1 MMVQTSKQS
10 LITRNTHAYTPLH
23 WATHEQ
29 LTYMEI
35 STQLKTERVLR
46 NLTTHNDINV
56 KNSPSSLGILT
67 HRNLAT
73 HGGINVTNNSSSR
86 GILTHHSF
94 VFATVKHQFLTA
106 LESNHALLMYME
118 SSTQLQTE
126 RLLRN
131 LTVNNRGINVT
142 AVHHY
147 LHGATMP
154 TLASTVP
161 KSASF
166 IFIWDRSCCSSCS
179 TALQGDKAMHI
190 SDGQMVLNF
199 HHFPSLI

>member
-1 MMVQTSKQS
+1 MSKQS
-10 LITRNTHAYTPLH
+10 LIARNTHAYTPLH

-56 KNSPSSLGILT
+56 TNNPSSLGILT

-73 HGGINVTNNSSSR
+73 HGGINVTNNPSSR

-94 VFATVKHQFLTA
+94 AFATVKHQFLTA

-118 SSTQLQTE
+118 ISTQLQTE

-131 LTVNNRGINVT
+131 LTVNDGGINVT

-199 HHFPSLI
+199 HHLPSLI

>member
-10 LITRNTHAYTPLH
+10 LIARNTHAYTPLH

-56 KNSPSSLGILT
+56 TNNPSSLGILTHRNLTTHGGINVTNNPSSLGILT

-94 VFATVKHQFLTA
+94 VFCHCQTSVFNCTGIKSCTA
-106 LESNHALLMYME
+106 DVHG
-118 SSTQLQTE
+118 
-126 RLLRN
+126 N
-131 LTVNNRGINVT
+131 LY
-142 AVHHY
+142 A
-147 LHGATMP
+147 A
-154 TLASTVP
+154 A
-161 KSASF
+161 
-166 IFIWDRSCCSSCS
+166 D
-179 TALQGDKAMHI
+179 
-190 SDGQMVLNF
+190 
-199 HHFPSLI
+199 